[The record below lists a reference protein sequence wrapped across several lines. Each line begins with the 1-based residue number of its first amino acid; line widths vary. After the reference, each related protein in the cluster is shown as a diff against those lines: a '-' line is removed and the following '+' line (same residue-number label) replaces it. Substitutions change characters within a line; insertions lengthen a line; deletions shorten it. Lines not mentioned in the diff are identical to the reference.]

1 MTYNLVSLLFQCLLI
16 KHHIGHCNHKV
27 CLPCS
32 RSHAIFTITVEQMRK
47 INTDSPEN
55 GIYNGSLKEEYLC
68 AKLHIVYLAGLER
81 AKRTGSDGM
90 KVKEG

>member
-1 MTYNLVSLLFQCLLI
+1 
-16 KHHIGHCNHKV
+16 
-27 CLPCS
+27 
-32 RSHAIFTITVEQMRK
+32 MRK

-55 GIYNGSLKEEYLC
+55 GIYNGSLKEEYHC
-68 AKLHIVYLAGLER
+68 AKLHIVYLAGSER